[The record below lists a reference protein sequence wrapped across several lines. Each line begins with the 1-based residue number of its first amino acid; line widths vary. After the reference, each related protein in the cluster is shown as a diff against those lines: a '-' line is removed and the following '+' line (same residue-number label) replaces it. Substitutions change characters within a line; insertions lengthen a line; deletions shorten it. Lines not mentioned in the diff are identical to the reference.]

1 MSTRSS
7 MATLAGPTARP
18 LGLGHRLRVAVR
30 RGFALIAA
38 WYTRAEQRHQLA
50 LLTEHPLRDIGLTRA
65 QVDEELRKPFWQV

>member
-50 LLTEHPLRDIGLTRA
+50 LLTEHQIHEYDRLRGYAPAHSHPTGSR
-65 QVDEELRKPFWQV
+65 